1 MWPGAIYKGSML
13 DQTPHSCADTCPP
26 SHAGALASYPN
37 ERTEYCINLCRSD
50 KTIPLARLL
59 FQVYGVHAWVPK
71 IANKKPRKGE
81 KRIKSALPGFVF
93 IPVQEQDKAL
103 KLQKSLKVPQFRP
116 LVVNGMER
124 SCCHSDLADFEDAIT
139 GAEHRMPVNRQEIS
153 AGDEVSIVSGPFAG
167 SSGTVKEVYFKH
179 CLMVTIMSD
188 FGPAIKL
195 PAAFLG

>member
-1 MWPGAIYKGSML
+1 ML
-13 DQTPHSCADTCPP
+13 DQTQHTCADTCPP

-59 FQVYGVHAWVPK
+59 FQVYGVHAWAPK
-71 IANKKPRKGE
+71 IVNKKPRKGE

-93 IPVQEQDKAL
+93 IPVQEQGKAL

-124 SCCHSDLADFEDAIT
+124 SCYHSDLADFEDAVT
-139 GAEHRMPVNRQEIS
+139 GAEKRAPITKQEFS
-153 AGDEVSIVSGPFAG
+153 VGDEVDVVKGPFTGAKG
-167 SSGTVKEVYFKH
+167 VIKEVYFKH
-179 CLMVTIMSD
+179 CLMVMLISD
-188 FGPAIKL
+188 FGPVIRL
-195 PAAFLG
+195 PAAFIG